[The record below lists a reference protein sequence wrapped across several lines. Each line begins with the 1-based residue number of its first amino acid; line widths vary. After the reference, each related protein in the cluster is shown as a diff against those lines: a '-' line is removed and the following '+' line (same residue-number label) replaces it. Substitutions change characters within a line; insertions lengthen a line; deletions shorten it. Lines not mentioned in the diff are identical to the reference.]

1 MKRELGYFKRI
12 IALVLV
18 AVIVIMPNLYVKADG
33 EEGEPIEVN
42 NELDP
47 LGAPTVSHDIAVTAT
62 ANGIVTYG
70 AESGSVSNTTV
81 RVEEGATAT
90 FQIIPNSGYYL
101 SGITIDSVA
110 KSIGEITGNTGNNNY
125 SIAFSGVAGTHSISA
140 VFSSIETVM
149 GRDADISIVFDIPTD
164 ANSLKI
170 EENTKTYFLSKNSGV
185 VISITGKQILDTVDG
200 VYKDSIRI
208 ENTRSFSQLVVR
220 STSGSFSDSIQNY
233 QLTNGLAFIADTTA
247 PDLELTNSG
256 QGWFSGKETEL
267 SITGTVSDT
276 ESGVNKV
283 VWFTT
288 QKNIVN
294 DAAEIL
300 SADMNKATIENS
312 TFSIVL
318 QGAALPS
325 VETAYYIYAV
335 DNMGNIIT

>member
-1 MKRELGYFKRI
+1 M
-12 IALVLV
+12 
-18 AVIVIMPNLYVKADG
+18 
-33 EEGEPIEVN
+33 
-42 NELDP
+42 
-47 LGAPTVSHDIAVTAT
+47 
-62 ANGIVTYG
+62 
-70 AESGSVSNTTV
+70 
-81 RVEEGATAT
+81 
-90 FQIIPNSGYYL
+90 
-101 SGITIDSVA
+101 
-110 KSIGEITGNTGNNNY
+110 
-125 SIAFSGVAGTHSISA
+125 
-140 VFSSIETVM
+140 
-149 GRDADISIVFDIPTD
+149 
-164 ANSLKI
+164 
-170 EENTKTYFLSKNSGV
+170 
-185 VISITGKQILDTVDG
+185 
-200 VYKDSIRI
+200 
-208 ENTRSFSQLVVR
+208 R

-335 DNMGNIIT
+335 DNMGNISEVTELMSKDTTEPAVNLTSIEVYKKNGFLFIKKRAVDITAVGTDTQSGIKNITIFLNGTKVETKGVGQDNSAKFTIDLGYMKKDICK